1 MIEVIKSVDDLAR
14 QKWDV
19 LVPTMGALH
28 VGHQSLIKIA
38 KTKGEKVLVSIFV
51 NPLQFEN
58 NEDLVNYPKTLEQD
72 INIAE
77 AAGAAAIFVPN
88 EQTVYPGKI
97 EKISAGEIGNLFEGA
112 SRPEHFTGVLTVV
125 KRLFDLV
132 KPKAAVFGE
141 KDFQQLFLI
150 NQMVGKLKL
159 PIEIISVPTIREK
172 NGLAISSRNIRL
184 DKNGEKI
191 AEVIYRALSQPTI
204 EQMRSEISK
213 EPGFKL
219 DYLEVIDET
228 TFEMAKPDTKNKR
241 AIIAGWVNQL
251 RLIDNIPM
259 GMCQ

>member
-1 MIEVIKSVDDLAR
+1 MSFFLKPEIK
-14 QKWDV
+14 
-19 LVPTMGALH
+19 
-28 VGHQSLIKIA
+28 
-38 KTKGEKVLVSIFV
+38 
-51 NPLQFEN
+51 
-58 NEDLVNYPKTLEQD
+58 LE
-72 INIAE
+72 E
-77 AAGAAAIFVPN
+77 LKSS
-88 EQTVYPGKI
+88 EI

-213 EPGFKL
+213 EPDFKL

-241 AIIAGWVNQL
+241 AIIAGWVNQV

-259 GMCQ
+259 GIGQ

>member
-51 NPLQFEN
+51 NPLQFESN
-58 NEDLVNYPKTLEQD
+58 DDLVNYPKTLEQD

-77 AAGAAAIFVPN
+77 AAGATAIFVPN
-88 EQTVYPGKI
+88 EQTIYPGKI
-97 EKISAGEIGNLFEGA
+97 EKISAGEIGNIFEGA

-150 NQMVGKLKL
+150 NQMVAKLKL
-159 PIEIISVPTIREK
+159 PIEIISVPTIRER

-191 AEVIYRALSQPTI
+191 AEVIYRALSQPMI

-251 RLIDNIPM
+251 RLIDNMPM
-259 GMCQ
+259 GMRQ

>member
-77 AAGAAAIFVPN
+77 AAGATAIFVPN
-88 EQTVYPGKI
+88 EQTIYPGKI
-97 EKISAGEIGNLFEGA
+97 EKISAGEIGNIFEGA

-132 KPKAAVFGE
+132 KPKVAVFGE

-259 GMCQ
+259 GMRQ

>member
-58 NEDLVNYPKTLEQD
+58 NDDLVNYPKTLEQD

-77 AAGAAAIFVPN
+77 AAGATAIFVPN
-88 EQTVYPGKI
+88 EQTIYPGKI
-97 EKISAGEIGNLFEGA
+97 EKISAGEIGNIFEGA

-150 NQMVGKLKL
+150 NQMVAKLKL

-184 DKNGEKI
+184 GKNGEKI

-259 GMCQ
+259 GMRQ

>member
-58 NEDLVNYPKTLEQD
+58 NDDLVNYPKTLEQD
-72 INIAE
+72 INFAE
-77 AAGAAAIFVPN
+77 AAGATAIFVPN
-88 EQTVYPGKI
+88 EQTIYPGKI
-97 EKISAGEIGNLFEGA
+97 EKISAGEIGNIFEGA

-191 AEVIYRALSQPTI
+191 AEVI

-259 GMCQ
+259 GMRQ

>member
-58 NEDLVNYPKTLEQD
+58 NDDLVNYPKTLEQD

-77 AAGAAAIFVPN
+77 AAGATAIFVPN
-88 EQTVYPGKI
+88 EQTIYPGKI

-259 GMCQ
+259 GIRQ

>member
-51 NPLQFEN
+51 NPLQFESN
-58 NEDLVNYPKTLEQD
+58 DDLVNYPKTLEQD

-77 AAGAAAIFVPN
+77 AAGATAIFVPN
-88 EQTVYPGKI
+88 EQTIYPGKI
-97 EKISAGEIGNLFEGA
+97 EKISAGEIGNIFEGA

-150 NQMVGKLKL
+150 NQMVAKLKL

-228 TFEMAKPDTKNKR
+228 TFEMATPDTKNKR

-259 GMCQ
+259 GMRQ

>member
-77 AAGAAAIFVPN
+77 AAGATAIFVPN
-88 EQTVYPGKI
+88 EQTIYPGKI
-97 EKISAGEIGNLFEGA
+97 EKISAGEIGNIFEGA

-259 GMCQ
+259 GMRQ

>member
-58 NEDLVNYPKTLEQD
+58 NDDLFNYPKTLEQD

-77 AAGAAAIFVPN
+77 AAGATAIFVPN
-88 EQTVYPGKI
+88 EQTIYPGKI
-97 EKISAGEIGNLFEGA
+97 EKISAGEIGNIFEGA

-213 EPGFKL
+213 QPGFKL

-228 TFEMAKPDTKNKR
+228 TFEIAKPDTKNKR

-259 GMCQ
+259 GMRQ

>member
-58 NEDLVNYPKTLEQD
+58 NDDLVNYPKTLEQD

-77 AAGAAAIFVPN
+77 AAGATAIFVPS
-88 EQTVYPGKI
+88 EQTIFPGKI
-97 EKISAGEIGNLFEGA
+97 EKISAGEIGNIFEGA

-184 DKNGEKI
+184 GKNGEKI

-228 TFEMAKPDTKNKR
+228 TFEMAEPDTKNKR

-259 GMCQ
+259 GMRQ

>member
-19 LVPTMGALH
+19 LVPTMGSLH
-28 VGHQSLIKIA
+28 VGHKSLIKIA

-58 NEDLVNYPKTLEQD
+58 NDDLVNYPKTLEQD

-77 AAGAAAIFVPN
+77 AAGATAIFVPN
-88 EQTVYPGKI
+88 EQTIYPGKI
-97 EKISAGEIGNLFEGA
+97 EKISAGEIGNIFEGA

-125 KRLFDLV
+125 RRLFDLV

-228 TFEMAKPDTKNKR
+228 KFEMAKPDTKNKR
-241 AIIAGWVNQL
+241 AIIAGWVNQV

-259 GMCQ
+259 GMRQ

>member
-58 NEDLVNYPKTLEQD
+58 NDDLFNYPKTLEQD

-77 AAGAAAIFVPN
+77 AAGATAIFVPN
-88 EQTVYPGKI
+88 EQTIYPGKI
-97 EKISAGEIGNLFEGA
+97 EKISAGEIGNIFEGA

-125 KRLFDLV
+125 RRLFDLV

-150 NQMVGKLKL
+150 NQMVAKLKL

-228 TFEMAKPDTKNKR
+228 TFEMAKTDTKNKR

-259 GMCQ
+259 GMRQ

>member
-58 NEDLVNYPKTLEQD
+58 NDDLFNYPKTLEQD

-77 AAGAAAIFVPN
+77 AAGATAIFVPN
-88 EQTVYPGKI
+88 EQTIYPGKI
-97 EKISAGEIGNLFEGA
+97 DKISAGEIGNIFEGA

-125 KRLFDLV
+125 RRLFDLV

-213 EPGFKL
+213 EPDFKL

-241 AIIAGWVNQL
+241 AIIAGWVNQV

-259 GMCQ
+259 GIGQ

>member
-58 NEDLVNYPKTLEQD
+58 NDDLVNYPKTLEQD

-77 AAGAAAIFVPN
+77 AAGATAIFVPN
-88 EQTVYPGKI
+88 EQTIYPGKI
-97 EKISAGEIGNLFEGA
+97 EKISAGEIGNIFEGA

-150 NQMVGKLKL
+150 NQMVAKLKL
-159 PIEIISVPTIREK
+159 PIEIISVPTIRER

-191 AEVIYRALSQPTI
+191 AEVIYRALSQPMI
-204 EQMRSEISK
+204 EQIRSEISK

-259 GMCQ
+259 GMRQ

>member
-1 MIEVIKSVDDLAR
+1 MIEVIKSADDLAR

-77 AAGAAAIFVPN
+77 AAGVTAIFVPN
-88 EQTVYPGKI
+88 EQTIYPGKI

-259 GMCQ
+259 GMRQ

>member
-58 NEDLVNYPKTLEQD
+58 NDDLVNYPKTLEQD
-72 INIAE
+72 INFAE
-77 AAGAAAIFVPN
+77 AAGATAIFVPN
-88 EQTVYPGKI
+88 EQTIYPGKI
-97 EKISAGEIGNLFEGA
+97 EKISAGEIGNIFEGA

-184 DKNGEKI
+184 GKNGEKI
-191 AEVIYRALSQPTI
+191 AEVIYRALSQPMI

-228 TFEMAKPDTKNKR
+228 TFEMAEPDTKNKR

-259 GMCQ
+259 GMRQ

>member
-1 MIEVIKSVDDLAR
+1 MIEVIKSADDLAR

-58 NEDLVNYPKTLEQD
+58 NDDLVNYPKTLEQD

-77 AAGAAAIFVPN
+77 AAGATAIFVPN
-88 EQTVYPGKI
+88 EQTIYPGKI
-97 EKISAGEIGNLFEGA
+97 EKISAGEIGNIFEGA

-184 DKNGEKI
+184 GKNGEKI

-228 TFEMAKPDTKNKR
+228 TFEMAEPDTKNKR

-259 GMCQ
+259 GMRQ

>member
-77 AAGAAAIFVPN
+77 AAGATAIFVPN
-88 EQTVYPGKI
+88 EQTIYPGKI
-97 EKISAGEIGNLFEGA
+97 EKISAGEIGNIFEGA

-184 DKNGEKI
+184 DKDGEKI

-259 GMCQ
+259 GMRQ

>member
-1 MIEVIKSVDDLAR
+1 MIEVIKSADDLAR

-28 VGHQSLIKIA
+28 IGHQSLIEIA
-38 KTKGEKVLVSIFV
+38 KANGENVLVSIFV

-58 NEDLVNYPKTLEQD
+58 KEDLISYPKTLEQD
-72 INIAE
+72 IKFAE
-77 AAGAAAIFVPN
+77 AAGATAVFVPD
-88 EQTVYPGKI
+88 EGTIYPGEI
-97 EKISAGEIGNLFEGA
+97 EKIPSGEIGELYEGA
-112 SRPEHFTGVLTVV
+112 SRPRHFAGVLTVV
-125 KRLFDLV
+125 KRLFDLI
-132 KPKAAVFGE
+132 KPRAAVFGE

-150 NQMVGKLKL
+150 KQLVNQLKL
-159 PIEIISVPTIREK
+159 PIEIISAPTIREK

-184 DKNGEKI
+184 DKRGEKI
-191 AEVIYRALSQPTI
+191 SEVIYKALTQPTI
-204 EQMRSEISK
+204 DQMISEIST

-228 TFEMAKPDTKNKR
+228 TFEMAKPDTKYKR

-259 GMCQ
+259 GMRQ

>member
-58 NEDLVNYPKTLEQD
+58 NDDLVNYPKTLEQD

-77 AAGAAAIFVPN
+77 AAGVTAIFVPN
-88 EQTVYPGKI
+88 EQTIYPGKI

-219 DYLEVIDET
+219 DYLEVIDEK

-259 GMCQ
+259 GMRQ

>member
-58 NEDLVNYPKTLEQD
+58 NDDLVNYPKTLEQD

-77 AAGAAAIFVPN
+77 AAGATAIFVPN
-88 EQTVYPGKI
+88 EQTIYPGKI
-97 EKISAGEIGNLFEGA
+97 EKISAGEIGNIFEGA

-150 NQMVGKLKL
+150 NQMVDKLKL

-184 DKNGEKI
+184 GKNGEKI

-259 GMCQ
+259 GMRQ

>member
-77 AAGAAAIFVPN
+77 AAGATAIFVPN
-88 EQTVYPGKI
+88 EQTIYPGKI
-97 EKISAGEIGNLFEGA
+97 EKISAGEIGNIFEGA

-184 DKNGEKI
+184 GKNGEKI

-228 TFEMAKPDTKNKR
+228 TFEMAEPDTKNKR

-259 GMCQ
+259 GMRQ

>member
-1 MIEVIKSVDDLAR
+1 MIEVIKSADDLAR

-51 NPLQFEN
+51 NPLQFESN
-58 NEDLVNYPKTLEQD
+58 DDLVNYPKTLEQD

-77 AAGAAAIFVPN
+77 AAGATAIFVPN
-88 EQTVYPGKI
+88 EQTIYPGKI
-97 EKISAGEIGNLFEGA
+97 EKISAGEIGNIFEGA

-150 NQMVGKLKL
+150 NQMVAKLKL
-159 PIEIISVPTIREK
+159 PIEIISVPTIRER

-191 AEVIYRALSQPTI
+191 AEVIYRALSQPMI

-259 GMCQ
+259 GMRQ

>member
-51 NPLQFEN
+51 NPLQFESN
-58 NEDLVNYPKTLEQD
+58 DDLVNYPKTLEQD

-77 AAGAAAIFVPN
+77 AAGATAIFVPN
-88 EQTVYPGKI
+88 EQTIYPGKI

-259 GMCQ
+259 GMRQ

>member
-97 EKISAGEIGNLFEGA
+97 EKISAGEIGNIFEGA

-259 GMCQ
+259 GMRQ

>member
-28 VGHQSLIKIA
+28 VGHQSLIKVA

-58 NEDLVNYPKTLEQD
+58 NDDLVNYPKTLEQD

-77 AAGAAAIFVPN
+77 VAGATAIFVPN
-88 EQTVYPGKI
+88 EQTIYPGKI
-97 EKISAGEIGNLFEGA
+97 EKISAGEVGNLFEGA

-259 GMCQ
+259 GIRQ

>member
-77 AAGAAAIFVPN
+77 AAGATAIFVPN
-88 EQTVYPGKI
+88 EQTIYPGKI

-150 NQMVGKLKL
+150 NQMVAKLKL

-191 AEVIYRALSQPTI
+191 AEVIYRALSQPMI

-219 DYLEVIDET
+219 DYLEVIDEK

-259 GMCQ
+259 GMRQ

>member
-58 NEDLVNYPKTLEQD
+58 NDDLVNYPKTLEQD

-77 AAGAAAIFVPN
+77 AAGATAIFVPN
-88 EQTVYPGKI
+88 EQTIYPGKI
-97 EKISAGEIGNLFEGA
+97 EKISAGEIGNIFEGA

-132 KPKAAVFGE
+132 NPKAAVFGE

-150 NQMVGKLKL
+150 NQMVAKLKL
-159 PIEIISVPTIREK
+159 PIEIISVPTIRER

-191 AEVIYRALSQPTI
+191 AEVIYRALSQPMI

-259 GMCQ
+259 GMRQ

>member
-28 VGHQSLIKIA
+28 IGHQSLIKIA
-38 KTKGEKVLVSIFV
+38 KTKGEKVLVSIFI

-58 NEDLVNYPKTLEQD
+58 KEDLINYPKTLEQD

-77 AAGAAAIFVPN
+77 AAGANAIFVPD
-88 EQTVYPGKI
+88 EKTIYPVEI

-125 KRLFDLV
+125 NRLFDLV

-150 NQMVGKLKL
+150 NQMVDKLKL
-159 PIEIISVPTIREK
+159 PIEIISAPTIREK
-172 NGLAISSRNIRL
+172 NGLAVSSRNIRL

-191 AEVIYRALSQPTI
+191 AEVIYKAVSQPTI
-204 EQMRSEISK
+204 EQMRNEISK
-213 EPGFKL
+213 EPDFKL
-219 DYLEVIDET
+219 DYLAVIDEA
-228 TFEMAKPDTKNKR
+228 TFDMAKPDTKNKR

-251 RLIDNIPM
+251 RLIDNMPM
-259 GMCQ
+259 GMRQ

>member
-58 NEDLVNYPKTLEQD
+58 NDDLVNYPKTLEQD

-77 AAGAAAIFVPN
+77 AAGATAIFVPN
-88 EQTVYPGKI
+88 EQTIYPGKI
-97 EKISAGEIGNLFEGA
+97 EKISAGEIGNIFEGA

-184 DKNGEKI
+184 GKNGEKI

-259 GMCQ
+259 GMRQ